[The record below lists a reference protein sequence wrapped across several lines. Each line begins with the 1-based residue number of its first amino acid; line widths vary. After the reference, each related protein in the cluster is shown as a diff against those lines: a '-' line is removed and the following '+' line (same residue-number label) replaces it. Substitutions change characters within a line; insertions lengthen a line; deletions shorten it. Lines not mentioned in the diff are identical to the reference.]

1 MATGALMANSTEMR
15 KILTRA
21 IVSKEDKNNVS
32 ADLAFKH
39 TLTNSFKPYHMNL
52 TSSVSTRS
60 NDVLSLEHLQTFSQP
75 KIDRKKGTQ
84 YESVDLYKQV
94 YNLPSLGE
102 DYQVV
107 PGSMCFTING
117 LEQQS
122 SDDQKTP
129 SNTMI
134 DYYLSG
140 SRNEQV
146 VLYKSRQDHSGL
158 TVDNKDSLIFNYKME
173 KYVG

>member
-1 MATGALMANSTEMR
+1 MANSTEMR
-15 KILTRA
+15 QILTRA

-32 ADLAFKH
+32 ADLAFRH

-52 TSSVSTRS
+52 TSSVSTRN
-60 NDVLSLEHLQTFSQP
+60 NDILSLEHLQTFNQS
-75 KIDRKKGTQ
+75 KIDRKRGTQ
-84 YESVDLYKQV
+84 YQSVDGTKQV

-102 DYQVV
+102 EYQVV
-107 PGSMCFTING
+107 PGSMCLTING

-122 SDDQKTP
+122 SDDQVTA
-129 SNTMI
+129 SDTII
-134 DYYLSG
+134 DFYLSG

-146 VLYKSRQDHSGL
+146 VLFKSRQDHSGL
-158 TVDNKDSLIFNYKME
+158 TVDNQDSLIFNYKME

>member
-1 MATGALMANSTEMR
+1 
-15 KILTRA
+15 
-21 IVSKEDKNNVS
+21 
-32 ADLAFKH
+32 
-39 TLTNSFKPYHMNL
+39 
-52 TSSVSTRS
+52 
-60 NDVLSLEHLQTFSQP
+60 
-75 KIDRKKGTQ
+75 
-84 YESVDLYKQV
+84 
-94 YNLPSLGE
+94 
-102 DYQVV
+102 
-107 PGSMCFTING
+107 MCFTING

>member
-1 MATGALMANSTEMR
+1 
-15 KILTRA
+15 
-21 IVSKEDKNNVS
+21 
-32 ADLAFKH
+32 
-39 TLTNSFKPYHMNL
+39 
-52 TSSVSTRS
+52 
-60 NDVLSLEHLQTFSQP
+60 
-75 KIDRKKGTQ
+75 
-84 YESVDLYKQV
+84 
-94 YNLPSLGE
+94 
-102 DYQVV
+102 
-107 PGSMCFTING
+107 MCFTING

-122 SDDQKTP
+122 SDDQVTP

-158 TVDNKDSLIFNYKME
+158 TVDNRDSLIFNYKME